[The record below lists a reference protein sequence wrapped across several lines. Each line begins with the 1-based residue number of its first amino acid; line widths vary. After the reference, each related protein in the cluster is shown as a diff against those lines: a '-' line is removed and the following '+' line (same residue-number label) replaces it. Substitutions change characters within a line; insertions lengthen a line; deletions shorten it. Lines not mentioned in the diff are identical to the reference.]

1 MLIRY
6 RTNGSITAANLMSD
20 IDLILTGQISSV
32 NDFSSGC
39 DKANSSVSGTYPE
52 NIYTSVQANSG
63 SGTYTY
69 SKVHNDY
76 PGTTHYFRMVFNTT
90 EPMLRTMALAQGW
103 NSGSSTLVNSQAMT
117 KENIVHGVTI
127 GNINEYLMNVA
138 NFSNP
143 DATLWGINNG
153 RSNNL
158 LIGDRVQP
166 TFPYQSLVLPVRQ
179 TRLVSQLDGTTGQT
193 GNYYI
198 NILQRTPIINYP
210 CTVFR
215 ETSNLNAKTSTYDSY
230 NQKTGIDFVI
240 TDKSF
245 FINWPTAG
253 ICHGVFDLGKNG
265 VTDQYNSSMLMGM
278 LDLRAEFVKI
288 PYYYKL
294 STSSYGSIVDVDLI
308 YDTPTRMRSSNQ
320 SITVIE
326 NPITGRIR
334 ETGNPMFSIY
344 GINRISDSLVPGT
357 VYAGPASVN
366 RVVPIT
372 NYSLITE

>member
-1 MLIRY
+1 
-6 RTNGSITAANLMSD
+6 MSD
-20 IDLILTGQISSV
+20 INLILTGQIASV

-39 DKANSSVSGTYPE
+39 DKAYSSVSGTYPA
-52 NIYTSVQANSG
+52 NIYTSLQANAG

-69 SKVHNDY
+69 SKAHNDY
-76 PGTTHYFRMVFNTT
+76 PGTIHYFRLVFDTS
-90 EPMLRTMALAQGW
+90 EPMLRTMALAQDW

-117 KENIVHGVTI
+117 KENIVHGVRV
-127 GNINEYLMNVA
+127 GSINEFLMNIL
-138 NFSNP
+138 NFNNP
-143 DATLWGINNG
+143 DGQLYGINNG

-158 LIGDRVQP
+158 LVGDRIAP
-166 TFPYQSLVLPVRQ
+166 TTPYQSLVIPVRQ
-179 TRLVSQLDGTTGQT
+179 TRLVSQLDGTSGQA

-198 NILQRTPIINYP
+198 NILQRTPSFDYP

-215 ETSNLNAKTSTYDSY
+215 QNSNLFARPSIYDSY
-230 NQKTGIDFVI
+230 NQRTGIDFVI

-245 FINWPTAG
+245 FINWASAG

-265 VTDQYNSSMLMGM
+265 ITEQYNSSMLMGM

-294 STSSYGSIVDVDLI
+294 STSSFGSIVDVDLI
-308 YDTPTRMRSSNQ
+308 YDTPERMPSSNQ
-320 SITVIE
+320 SITIIE
-326 NPITGRIR
+326 NPISGRIR
-334 ETGNPMFSIY
+334 ETGSPVCSVY

-366 RVVPIT
+366 RLVPIT